1 MFQQLMLIGHVG
13 QQPEMRYTPS
23 GTAVANF
30 SLAVNKRS
38 TNAEGQVQEKTTW
51 FRVTM
56 WEKKA
61 ELASQYLH
69 KGSKVMV
76 VGEIN
81 EARPWTDQSGNLR
94 ASLEMTA
101 HELRF
106 LDSRGREQDEGA
118 NKATSSEPSQEAAPA
133 DIPF

>member
-1 MFQQLMLIGHVG
+1 MFQQIVLIGNLG

-30 SLAVNKRS
+30 NLAVNKRS
-38 TNAEGQVQEKTTW
+38 TNAEGQVQEKTIW
-51 FRVTM
+51 FRITA
-56 WEKKA
+56 WEKRA

-76 VGEIN
+76 VGELN
-81 EARPWTDQSGNLR
+81 EARAWSDREGVLR
-94 ASLEMTA
+94 ASMEVTA
-101 HELRF
+101 HEIKF
-106 LDSRGREQDEGA
+106 LDSRSREQEGGSNRPA
-118 NKATSSEPSQEAAPA
+118 NEAQNSEAAPA

>member
-1 MFQQLMLIGHVG
+1 MFQQIVLIGHVG

-23 GTAVANF
+23 GTAVTNF

-38 TNAEGQVQEKTTW
+38 TNADGQVQEKTIW
-51 FRVTM
+51 FRVAT
-56 WEKKA
+56 WEKRA

-76 VGEIN
+76 VGELN
-81 EARPWTDQSGNLR
+81 EPRAWNDREGVLR

-101 HELRF
+101 HEIRF
-106 LDSRGREQDEGA
+106 LDSRGREQEGGS
-118 NKATSSEPSQEAAPA
+118 NRPATGAQNPEAEPA